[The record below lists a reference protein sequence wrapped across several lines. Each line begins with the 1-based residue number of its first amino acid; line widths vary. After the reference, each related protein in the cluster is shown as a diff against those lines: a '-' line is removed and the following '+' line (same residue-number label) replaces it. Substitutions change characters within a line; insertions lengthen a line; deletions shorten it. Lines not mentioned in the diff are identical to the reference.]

1 VTTLFKFIH
10 QLTSVLFSTVE
21 SPDTA
26 LRLFLLAAQ
35 VCDTCGAAFEEL
47 AYEFYVQAFTVYE
60 DAISESRAQ
69 LQAIALII
77 GTLQG
82 ARVFG
87 EDNYDTLI
95 TKAAVHG
102 AKLLKKPHQ
111 ATAVML
117 ASNMWWQTDPEGA
130 EAEGAAT
137 SEDSEERKV

>member
-1 VTTLFKFIH
+1 
-10 QLTSVLFSTVE
+10 
-21 SPDTA
+21 
-26 LRLFLLAAQ
+26 
-35 VCDTCGAAFEEL
+35 
-47 AYEFYVQAFTVYE
+47 
-60 DAISESRAQ
+60 
-69 LQAIALII
+69 LII

-117 ASNMWWQTDPEGA
+117 ASHMWWQADAVVGEAAGETEG
-130 EAEGAAT
+130 
-137 SEDSEERKV
+137 EDAEERKVSACVLLLCWVRGLMVGGGVAETGWETRAGVFAKELEDCEFVL